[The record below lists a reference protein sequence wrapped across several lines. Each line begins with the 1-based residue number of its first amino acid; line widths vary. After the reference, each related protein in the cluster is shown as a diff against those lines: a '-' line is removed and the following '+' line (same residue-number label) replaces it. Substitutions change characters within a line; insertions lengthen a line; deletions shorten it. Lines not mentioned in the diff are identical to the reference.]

1 MRYLAIILTL
11 IIFSCSSQA
20 QDHPNLILTKE
31 GVDKIKSQLGS
42 MPKFDATLAATIAEV
57 DVEITKGIIVPVPKD
72 LAGGYSH
79 EVHKKNFF
87 ILQKAG
93 VLFQI
98 TSDEKYAVYVRDVF
112 LEYAKLFPTL
122 DRHPAT
128 RSYARGKFF
137 WQCLND
143 ANWLVYTSQAYDCI
157 YDWLD
162 KKTQEKLNKELF
174 RPMADFLSVE
184 TPQFFNRIHNHST
197 WGNAA
202 VGMIGLVMDDKEL
215 IQRALYGLEIKDGAG
230 ATDNDGGTIQ
240 IEGQNDAGFMAQIDH
255 SLSPSGYYTEGP
267 YYQRY
272 AMYPYLIFA
281 QALANKKPDLKIFE
295 YRDGV
300 LIKAVYALLDQTNTK
315 GEFYPVNDA
324 VKGMSIR
331 SRELINAVSLA
342 YHFGGHDEYLLPF
355 IEMQDRV
362 PMNDAGMDAA
372 VALTKGDYQFAN
384 RKSVELGDG
393 ANGDEGALGIL
404 RSSSKENEVS
414 LVMKYTKQGMG
425 HGHFDKLSFIYYHNA
440 FEVFQDYGSARWVN
454 IEQKDGGGYLKEN
467 KTWAKQTIAHNTLV
481 VNNESQYLGNTK
493 EADKH
498 HSDPYLFD
506 VDNENIQVMSAKE
519 NNAYPGVKM
528 HRTMV
533 LIKDATLEYP
543 IVVDLYKISS
553 EKNNNYDFPFYFQGQ
568 VMTTNFKYQNIPILE
583 KMGEKFGYQHLW
595 KEAEGKPLEKTAQLS
610 WFNGVNFYTLTTT
623 AASDDELIFG
633 RTGATDPNFNL
644 RRDPVFII
652 RKNDLSSTL
661 FASTFEVHGEYSP
674 VTEIGT
680 NSYSKVASIEVLRD
694 DEKYSIVEISFISKN
709 RWIFVM
715 TNNKELLNNN
725 HKINLGER
733 TLEWTGGFSLFRN
746 N

>member
-1 MRYLAIILTL
+1 
-11 IIFSCSSQA
+11 
-20 QDHPNLILTKE
+20 
-31 GVDKIKSQLGS
+31 
-42 MPKFDATLAATIAEV
+42 
-57 DVEITKGIIVPVPKD
+57 
-72 LAGGYSH
+72 
-79 EVHKKNFF
+79 
-87 ILQKAG
+87 
-93 VLFQI
+93 
-98 TSDEKYAVYVRDVF
+98 
-112 LEYAKLFPTL
+112 
-122 DRHPAT
+122 
-128 RSYARGKFF
+128 
-137 WQCLND
+137 
-143 ANWLVYTSQAYDCI
+143 
-157 YDWLD
+157 
-162 KKTQEKLNKELF
+162 
-174 RPMADFLSVE
+174 
-184 TPQFFNRIHNHST
+184 
-197 WGNAA
+197 
-202 VGMIGLVMDDKEL
+202 MIGLVMNDEEL
-215 IQRALYGLEIKDGAG
+215 IQRALYGLEIKNGAG
-230 ATDNDGGTIQ
+230 ATDNDGGAIQ
-240 IEGQNDAGFMAQIDH
+240 IEGQNDAGFMAQVDH

-281 QALANKKPDLKIFE
+281 QALANKKPELKIFE

-315 GEFYPVNDA
+315 GEFYPINDA
-324 VKGMSIR
+324 VKGMSIL

-372 VALTKGDYQFAN
+372 VALTKGNYQFAN

-404 RSSSKENEVS
+404 RSSAKENEVS

-481 VNNESQYLGNTK
+481 VNNQSQYLGNTK

-506 VDNENIQVMSAKE
+506 VENENIQVMSAKE
-519 NNAYPGVKM
+519 NNAYPDVKM

-533 LIKDATLEYP
+533 LIKDAILEYP
-543 IVVDLYKISS
+543 IVLDLYKVLSD
-553 EKNNNYDFPFYFQGQ
+553 KNNNYDFPFYFHGQ
-568 VMTTNFKYQNIPILE
+568 VMTTNFEYQNIPTLV

-595 KEAEGKPLEKTAQLS
+595 KEAEGKSLEKTTQLG
-610 WFNGVNFYTLTTT
+610 WFNGEHFYTLTTT
-623 AASDDELIFG
+623 SSSDDELIFG
-633 RTGATDPNFNL
+633 RTGASDPNFNL
-644 RRDPVFII
+644 RRDPVFIV
-652 RKNDLSSTL
+652 RKNGISSTL
-661 FASTFEVHGEYSP
+661 IASTFEVHGDYSP
-674 VTEIGT
+674 VTEIAT
-680 NSYSKVASIEVLRD
+680 NSYSKVASIEVLRN
-694 DEKYSIVEISFISKN
+694 DEEYSVVEISFTSKDK
-709 RWIFVM
+709 WTFVM
-715 TNNKELLNNN
+715 TNKKELLSNK

-733 TLEWTGGFSLFRN
+733 TLEWTGGFYLFQN